1 MTANEII
8 HKIKYENMLSSL
20 DIPVTIDG
28 KDIVDIEFI
37 TTDPHGDGSYG
48 SITINLKSNDKGSE
62 I

>member
-1 MTANEII
+1 MTANELIR
-8 HKIKYENMLSSL
+8 KIKYEYLIASL

-48 SITINLKSNDKGSE
+48 SITINLKSKDFSKK
-62 I
+62 